1 MTNNSVFK
9 RSWAGDSSRGSS
21 FLVKASAVLFCLAL
35 SASGPGYA
43 GKVVWSGVPQIKE
56 EANLQINDGSIE
68 LSLGDAVTIA
78 LERNL
83 ALNVQRYSQESA
95 RFGIQQS
102 RGIYDLAARATL
114 STGEE
119 TTPRTS
125 NLDGASV
132 QTSER
137 MGWNFGLSQLLA
149 SGGNVSVDWNN
160 SRFESNSLFATV
172 NPSFRTDLDFSL
184 VQPLMKG
191 AGKRATERNII
202 VAENNLDIS
211 RESFELQVTST
222 IQQVENAYWTLV
234 EALEQLKVAE
244 ESLALAKQ
252 LHEQNRI
259 RVEVGTLAPLEL
271 IQSEAGVATRDEQII
286 RARAAVGDGED
297 VLRQLLN
304 LDREGHWNTPILPV
318 TDPAMNPAGVDLQA
332 AIETALRE
340 RPEITSKM
348 LAIKN
353 QEIDVDFFRN
363 QRKPQLDLNVT
374 YGANGVGGPITERDF
389 LTGEILSQS
398 PGGYSDA
405 LDQITKFDFDG
416 WSAAL
421 NLAVPVQ
428 NRAARAQS
436 TIATVALERGMAELE
451 DLELQVITE
460 VRRVARAVMT
470 SEQVIRSAQ
479 VSRNLEE
486 KNLDAEQKRYQNG
499 MSTSFQVLQIQEDLT
514 EARSRE
520 VNAITGYR
528 KALALFYQATG
539 QLIAESGF
547 EFGEQ

>member
-1 MTNNSVFK
+1 MNNNVFLT
-9 RSWAGDSSRGSS
+9 RFWAGARSRGDSI
-21 FLVKASAVLFCLAL
+21 LVKVVVVSLCLILFAL
-35 SASGPGYA
+35 GPGYA
-43 GKVVWSGVPQIKE
+43 GKVVSSGVPQIE
-56 EANLQINDGSIE
+56 DSANLNIVDGAIE
-68 LSLGDAVTIA
+68 LSLGDAITIA

-102 RGIYDLAARATL
+102 RGIYDLAARVTL
-114 STGEE
+114 LTLDE
-119 TTPRTS
+119 TSPSAS
-125 NLDGASV
+125 NLDGAAV

-137 MGWNFGLSQLLA
+137 LAWNLGLTQLLQ
-149 SGGNVSVDWNN
+149 SGANISVDWNN
-160 SRFESNSLFATV
+160 SRSETNSVFATV
-172 NPSFRTDLDFSL
+172 NPSYRSDLDFSL
-184 VQPLMKG
+184 VQPLLKG
-191 AGKRATERNII
+191 LGRQVTERGII
-202 VAENNLDIS
+202 RAENNLDIS
-211 RESFELQVTST
+211 REVFKQQITST
-222 IQQVENAYWTLV
+222 IQQVENSYWTLV
-234 EALEQLKVAE
+234 EALDQLVVAE

-259 RVEVGTLAPLEL
+259 RVEVGTMAPLEL
-271 IQSEAGVATRDEQII
+271 VQSEAGVATRDEQII
-286 RARAAVGDGED
+286 RARAAIGDGED

-304 LDREGHWNTPILPV
+304 LDRDGYWETPITPV
-318 TDPAMNPAGVDLQA
+318 TDPEMSPVQVDVKA

-340 RPEITSKM
+340 RPEIASKM

-353 QEIDVDFFRN
+353 QEVDLDFFKN
-363 QRKPQLDLNVT
+363 QAKPQLDLSLT

-398 PGGYSDA
+398 DGGYSDA
-405 LDQITKFDFDG
+405 LDQISNFDFVG
-416 WSAAL
+416 WSARL
-421 NLAVPVQ
+421 NFAVPLQ
-428 NRAARAQS
+428 NRAARAQT
-436 TIATVALERGMAELE
+436 TIAEVAVEQGQAELQ
-451 DLELQVITE
+451 DLELQVITQ
-460 VRRVARAVMT
+460 VRRVARLVTT

-539 QLIAESGF
+539 SLIAESGF
-547 EFGEQ
+547 EFGDH